1 MGDLDAMIIVY
12 DITSQKSFQ
21 GLKFWVNEIRD
32 SGGDDLALML
42 CGTKLDKASRR
53 AIKEREVA
61 QVARSAG
68 IKFIETCAIDG
79 TNVKQLFSDLARM
92 IR

>member
-1 MGDLDAMIIVY
+1 MGDLDAMIVAY
-12 DITSQKSFQ
+12 DVTNQKSFQ
-21 GLKFWVNEIRD
+21 SLKFWINEIKQD
-32 SGGDDLALML
+32 DGGIPVML

-68 IKFIETCAIDG
+68 LRFVETSAMDG
-79 TNVKQLFSDLARM
+79 TNVKRLFKELASM
-92 IR
+92 VD